1 MQTEDLHIVLA
12 VAKLRS
18 ITAAANQLDMRTS
31 TASAAVKR
39 VEANL
44 GVDLFVRTT
53 RQLRLSAAGERYL
66 PQCQQALSLLDS
78 AKMNM
83 QEDSDVVAGEL
94 RISAPSDLGRNV
106 LTPWLDEFIDAHP
119 QVSIRMLISD
129 SQIDFYRDSIDLAF
143 RYGFPNDANL
153 YGFKI
158 CNVPRVVCATPAYLA
173 KHGTP
178 AHPQELTQHNGLFY
192 QLHDVIHDV
201 WKFTDCTT
209 QTECK
214 VKMSGNRAA
223 NDGELVHR
231 WCAAGKG
238 IAAKS
243 SLDMAAD
250 LLANRVQPIL
260 TQYPLTSTE
269 LWLVTPSKQAI
280 TPAVRLLRDHFRE
293 KTKAL
298 LDEMMERGVLGI
310 EGKTGKADKGG
321 KAEKTG

>member
-1 MQTEDLHIVLA
+1 MQTEDLHIVLT

-18 ITAAANQLDMRTS
+18 ITAAANHLDMRTS

-78 AKMNM
+78 AKLNM

-106 LTPWLDEFIDAHP
+106 LTPWLDEFIDTHP

-201 WKFTDCTT
+201 WKFTDRTT

-231 WCAAGKG
+231 WCVAGKG

-250 LLANRVQPIL
+250 LLANRVHAIL
-260 TQYPLTSTE
+260 TQYPLISTE

-293 KTKAL
+293 KTKGL
-298 LDEMMERGVLGI
+298 LDEMVARGLLPHY
-310 EGKTGKADKGG
+310 
-321 KAEKTG
+321 